1 MRKLVLLFSGI
12 LLFSCGEKVI
22 EKPERL
28 IPQEKMVA
36 ILHDLAILNS
46 TKSSFSHI
54 MEDKGIKIMEFLYQ
68 KHEIDS
74 TQFSHSDL
82 YYASVPLEY
91 QAIYEKVEARL
102 ETRRA
107 TLEKTTKRRNDSIR
121 EAQKKKTDSIVKPKV
136 DKTKS

>member
-12 LLFSCGEKVI
+12 LLFSCGKKVI
-22 EKPERL
+22 EKPEKL

-46 TKSSFSHI
+46 AKSSFNHV
-54 MEDKGIKIMEFLYQ
+54 MEDKGIKVMEFLYQ

-74 TQFSHSDL
+74 IQFSQSDL

-91 QAIYEKVEARL
+91 QAIYEKVEAKL

-107 TLEKTTKRRNDSIR
+107 TLEKTTKNRNDSIR
-121 EAQKKKTDSIVKPKV
+121 KAQKKKTDSITKSKV

>member
-12 LLFSCGEKVI
+12 LLFSCGKKVI
-22 EKPERL
+22 EKPEKL

-46 TKSSFSHI
+46 AKSSFNHV
-54 MEDKGIKIMEFLYQ
+54 MEDKGIKVMEFLYQ

-74 TQFSHSDL
+74 IQFSQSDL

-91 QAIYEKVEARL
+91 QAIYEKVEAKL

-107 TLEKTTKRRNDSIR
+107 TLEKTTKKRNDSIR
-121 EAQKKKTDSIVKPKV
+121 EAQKKKIDSTIKPKV